1 MKYKFLIGIILFTLI
16 STSGYAQRQFKR
28 QYQKPLRS
36 SLEANST
43 LGKYYLGFTAG
54 TPWTWISL
62 SNLHETSN
70 TGCLGYQAGI
80 AGERFFKNFSLGAYA
95 TITQRGTTLHN
106 SRTYEISLTETG
118 TVEKTMS
125 IHYDVAT
132 FRTPVAY
139 YLQNMFPTKKYV
151 PYLFVAPELEIPIAL
166 ISEPYMETTTVIG
179 NDSETLKETIH
190 PKMNVC
196 GVAGAG
202 LLFKAGSSN
211 KTVLVKFDLGM
222 NIGLLNQASSN
233 LQESG
238 VFLRSHS
245 LEANLTLLFLLKK
258 PLRDA
263 GYYFS
268 RSGY

>member
-1 MKYKFLIGIILFTLI
+1 MKYRLLIGIILFTLA
-16 STSGYAQRQFKR
+16 STTGYAQRQFKR

-36 SLEANST
+36 SLEANSA
-43 LGKYYLGFTAG
+43 LGKYYLGFTVG
-54 TPWTWISL
+54 TPWSWISL
-62 SNLHETSN
+62 SNLNETSN
-70 TGCLGYQAGI
+70 KGRLGYQAGI
-80 AGERFFKNFSLGAYA
+80 AGERFFKSFSVGAYA

-106 SRTYEISLTETG
+106 SRTYEISLTETS
-118 TVEKTMS
+118 TVDKTMT

-132 FRTPVAY
+132 FRAPIAY
-139 YLQNMFPTKKYV
+139 YLQHVFPTKRFI
-151 PYLFVAPELEIPIAL
+151 PYLFVAPEVEVPINL
-166 ISEPYMETTTVIG
+166 ISDPYMETTTVIG
-179 NDSETLKETIH
+179 NDSETLKETIQ

-222 NIGLLNQASSN
+222 NVGLLNQASSN